1 MSVPVDLRSD
11 TVTKPTPGMRR
22 AIAEAEVGDDVYGED
37 PSVRRLEAEVAA
49 RLGMEAALF
58 VPSGSMA
65 NMIAV
70 RVHTEP
76 SDEVIL
82 EAHGHSYAY
91 EAGGMAGISGV
102 QARPLETADGL
113 LRPEQIEAAINPRNS
128 HFARTRLVIL
138 ENTSNRGGGTLY
150 TPEHVEAVRAVTQRH
165 GLGLHMDGARLWNA
179 HVATQRPLLDFTRHV
194 DSTSVCLSKGLGCP
208 VGSLLA
214 GPRPFIERAHRFRKM
229 LGGGMR
235 QAGVL
240 AAAGLYALE
249 HHVERLAEDHRRL
262 RALASR
268 LAALPGLAVAP
279 ERHPTNIAF
288 VELEPGLPDAEWAA
302 RALRRQ
308 GVLVNAIGP
317 RRLRLL
323 THLDVDD
330 AGIERAVEAFRRAL
344 ASASDSVS

>member
-1 MSVPVDLRSD
+1 MSPLVDLRSD
-11 TVTKPTPGMRR
+11 TVTKPTAGMRQ
-22 AIAEAEVGDDVYGED
+22 AIAQAEVGDDVYGED
-37 PSVRRLEAEVAA
+37 PTVLRLEAKIATM
-49 RLGMEAALF
+49 LGMEAALF

-102 QARPLETADGL
+102 QAKPLPTEDGL
-113 LRPEQIEAAINPRNS
+113 LLPAQIEAAINPRNA

-138 ENTSNRGGGTLY
+138 ENTSNRGGGTIY
-150 TPEHVEAVRAVTQRH
+150 TPEHVAQIRALTEAH
-165 GLGLHMDGARLWNA
+165 GLTLHMDGARLWNA
-179 HVATQRPLLDFTRHV
+179 HVATGRPLAEFTRAL
-194 DSTSVCLSKGLGCP
+194 DSVSVCLSKGLGCP

-249 HHVERLAEDHRRL
+249 HHLLRLAEDHARLRRL
-262 RALASR
+262 AKG
-268 LAALPGLAVAP
+268 LAALPGLQVEP
-279 ERHPTNIAF
+279 ERYPTNIAF
-288 VELEPGLPDAEWAA
+288 VDLGPSLPSAPVFSQ
-302 RALRRQ
+302 ALKRR
-308 GVLVNAIGP
+308 GVLANPTGP
-317 RRLRLL
+317 RRLRVL
-323 THLDVDD
+323 THLDLDD
-330 AGIERAVEAFRRAL
+330 AAVDRALEAFADTL
-344 ASASDSVS
+344 ASPPESVS

>member
-1 MSVPVDLRSD
+1 MSAPIDLRSD
-11 TVTKPTPGMRR
+11 TVTKPTRGMRA

-37 PSVRRLEAEVAA
+37 PTVRRLEAAVAE
-49 RLGMEAALF
+49 RLGFEAALF

-102 QARPLETADGL
+102 QARPLPTDDGL
-113 LRPEQIEAAINPRNS
+113 LQPAQIEAAINPANA
-128 HFARTRLVIL
+128 HFARTRMVIL
-138 ENTSNRGGGTLY
+138 ENTSNRGGGTIY
-150 TPEHVEAVRAVTQRH
+150 TPEHVEAVRAVAAKH
-165 GLGLHMDGARLWNA
+165 ALVLHVDGARLWNA
-179 HVATQRPLLDFTRHV
+179 HVALARPLAEFTRGV
-194 DSTSVCLSKGLGCP
+194 DSVSVCLSKGLGCP

-214 GPRPFIERAHRFRKM
+214 GPRPFIQRAHRFRKM

-235 QAGVL
+235 QAGIL

-249 HHVERLAEDHRRL
+249 HHVARLEEDHRRL
-262 RALASR
+262 RR
-268 LAALPGLAVAP
+268 LAQRLADLPGLSVQP
-279 ERHPTNIAF
+279 DRHPTNIGF
-288 VELEPGLPDAEWAA
+288 VDLEAPLPGAA
-302 RALRRQ
+302 WLVGALADR

-317 RRLRLL
+317 RRVRLL
-323 THLDVDD
+323 THLDLDD
-330 AGIERAVEAFRRAL
+330 AAIERAVAAFREAL
-344 ASASDSVS
+344 ASAPDSVS